1 MKARTPSRLKPLCY
15 MSLALSLGACGGKVD
30 SNSSSADSAT
40 PWPATVSQASYLPA
54 TGNVRA
60 VKVVSVSG
68 NVSGAES
75 LLTGGPATLQ
85 YAAGGTPPVVVLD
98 YGREVGG
105 LPFFDVSAQSG
116 TPTLSATFSESLPNA
131 LTGDVT
137 AGLTVSVDPNRVS
150 LFPVNAT
157 GAITST
163 SVQGGERYEVI
174 SLSTPG
180 SVTLTSAGIQSLY
193 TPPTS
198 KAIGTFASSSDTLNR
213 IWTAG
218 AYTVE
223 MTRLAASALPLAWQI
238 SSEGMTVGTSGT
250 GIVQKSG
257 TWSSD
262 YTMSFDVRVNRNGA
276 GWVMRDTSNL
286 TSLRFILRSASDA
299 TGTPNSLELDGF
311 STFAGGSTKLAS
323 LALPASVTTGTWHT
337 VKTSMSG
344 ATITV
349 YLDGTLV
356 GSLDSAALG
365 ASSILLSNY
374 GSAGFFNEPAHQATY
389 RNLSIVDASN
399 ATLYANTLTT
409 TAALDDFSANTNAL
423 PSLID
428 GAKRDRTVW
437 GGDIAV
443 SGPTLFYTSN
453 QTDAIA
459 GSIRLLGSYRLA
471 NGEVSTTHSPQD
483 PLISGTADAYSSSN
497 FYSAQY
503 SMYFIRLL
511 HDYYQFT
518 GDASLVSEQW
528 AAVQGELGYL
538 QTLLDSNGL
547 IAVNP
552 GNAQDWLPNFAS
564 PVTGEVTSTNMLYY
578 KTLSEAAD
586 LAQVVGASSTGAVWA
601 QQAATLKDAI
611 NAHLYN
617 ASAGF
622 YGMSAS
628 SMNVIAQ
635 DANSLAVLTGV
646 APAGNAAAVL
656 AHMSAGLANK
666 VGPLAFSSNSGRAV
680 VVSPYASDTEV
691 RARFETGDTKGALA
705 LISTLW
711 GNMIVAGDYYTGTTW
726 EALNATGQPVS
737 SQTSLAHGWSSGP
750 TSALSRYVLGVRP
763 YAPGYKQWLVKPQV
777 GGLTWAVGE
786 APTPYGAIAVKWG
799 VSASGAI
806 SMNVT
811 VPSGTSGT
819 IAVPFG
825 GTVKMNGKVVTTAA
839 SSTLDPRASG
849 SDGGKYGYIDN
860 VGPGTYVIEP
870 ANQS

>member
-1 MKARTPSRLKPLCY
+1 MNRPTHSRL
-15 MSLALSLGACGGKVD
+15 SLGYIAVALSLSACGGNLD
-30 SNSSSADSAT
+30 SSGDVAA
-40 PWPATVSQASYLPA
+40 PWPATVSPSSYLPA
-54 TGNVRA
+54 SGKVRA

-68 NVSGAES
+68 NVSGADS
-75 LLTGGPATLQ
+75 LLSGGSATLQ
-85 YAAGGTPPVVVLD
+85 YSAGGTPPVVVLD

-105 LPFFDVSAQSG
+105 LPFFDVAAQSG
-116 TPTLSATFSESLPNA
+116 SPTLSATFSESRPNA
-131 LTGDVT
+131 LTGDIT
-137 AGLTVSVDPNRVS
+137 AGLTVSVDPSRVS
-150 LFPVNAT
+150 LFPVTST

-163 SVQGGERYEVI
+163 AVQGGERYEVI

-198 KAIGTFASSSDTLNR
+198 TAIGTFSSSSDTLNQ

-223 MTRLAASALPLAWQI
+223 MTRLAASALPLAWQP
-238 SSEGMTVGTSGT
+238 STEGVTLGTSGT

-257 TWSSD
+257 TWPSD

-276 GWVMRDTSNL
+276 GWVMRDMSNL
-286 TSLRFILRSASDA
+286 SSLNFVLRSASDT
-299 TGTPNSLELDGF
+299 TGTPNTLEFDAS

-323 LALPASVTTGTWHT
+323 LALPASVAPGTWHT
-337 VKTSMSG
+337 IKTSMSG

-349 YLDGTLV
+349 YLDGTLI
-356 GSLDSAALG
+356 GTLDSAALG

-374 GSAGFFNEPAHQATY
+374 GSAGFFNEPGHQATY
-389 RNLSIVDASN
+389 RNLSITDPSN
-399 ATLYANTLTT
+399 ATLYANALTT
-409 TAALDDFSANTNAL
+409 SAALDDFSANTNAL

-483 PLISGTADAYSSSN
+483 PLISGPADAYSSSN

-511 HDYYQFT
+511 HDYLQYT
-518 GDASLVSEQW
+518 GDTSLVREQW
-528 AAVQGELGYL
+528 AAVQSELGYL
-538 QTLLDSNGL
+538 QTLVDSNGL
-547 IAVNP
+547 IAVNA
-552 GNAQDWLPNFAS
+552 GNAQDWLPDFAN

-578 KTLSEAAD
+578 STLSQAAD
-586 LAQVVGASSTGAVWA
+586 LAQLIGESTTGAAWA
-601 QQAATLKDAI
+601 QQAATLKTAI

-628 SMNVIAQ
+628 SMNVLAQ

-646 APAGNAAAVL
+646 APAGNAAPLL
-656 AHMSAGLANK
+656 AQVSSGLASN
-666 VGPLAFSSNSGRAV
+666 VGRLAFSSNSGRAV

-711 GNMIVAGDYYTGTTW
+711 GNMIADGDYYTGATW
-726 EALNATGQPVS
+726 EALNANGQPVS
-737 SQTSLAHGWSSGP
+737 PQTSLAHGWASGP

-763 YAPGYKQWLVKPQV
+763 FAPGYKQWLIKPQV
-777 GGLTWAVGE
+777 GGLTWAVGDV
-786 APTPYGAIAVKWG
+786 PTPYGVIAMKWG
-799 VSASGAI
+799 VAKSGAV
-806 SMNVT
+806 SMSVT
-811 VPSGTSGT
+811 VPNGTSGT

-825 GTVKMNGKVVTTAA
+825 GTVKLNSTIVTTAP
-839 SSTLDPRASG
+839 SSILDPQAAG
-849 SDGGKYGYIDN
+849 SDGGNYGYIDN
-860 VGPGTYVIEP
+860 VGPGTYTIEP
-870 ANQS
+870 VNPS

>member
-1 MKARTPSRLKPLCY
+1 MKTTPHLRLKPLCC
-15 MSLALSLGACGGKVD
+15 LAISLSLGACGG
-30 SNSSSADSAT
+30 SIGSSGEATT
-40 PWPATVSQASYLPA
+40 PWPSTISQASWQPA
-54 TGNVRA
+54 TGKVRA

-68 NVSGAES
+68 NVSGAGS
-75 LLTGGPATLQ
+75 LLTGGSATLQ
-85 YAAGGTPPVVVLD
+85 YSAGGTPPVVVLD
-98 YGREVGG
+98 YGQEVGG
-105 LPFFDVSAQSG
+105 LPYFDVSAQSG
-116 TPTLSATFSESLPNA
+116 SPTLSATFSESRPNA

-150 LFPVNAT
+150 LFPVAGT

-180 SVTLTSAGIQSLY
+180 SVTLSSAGIQSLY
-193 TPPTS
+193 TAPTS
-198 KAIGTFASSSDTLNR
+198 KTLGSFVSSSDALNR

-223 MTRLAASALPLAWQI
+223 MTRLAPSALPLAWQV
-238 SSEGMTVGTSGT
+238 SSDGVTIGTSGT

-257 TWSSD
+257 TWPSD
-262 YTMSFDVRVNRNGA
+262 YSMSFDVRVNRNGA
-276 GWVMRDTSNL
+276 GWVMRDASNL
-286 TSLRFILRSASDA
+286 SSLNFVLRSASDT
-299 TGTPNSLELDGF
+299 TGTPNTLEFDAS
-311 STFAGGSTKLAS
+311 STFAGGRKTFASLPLPAS
-323 LALPASVTTGTWHT
+323 LATGTWHT

-356 GSLDSAALG
+356 GTLDSAALG
-365 ASSILLSNY
+365 AASLLLSNY
-374 GSAGFFNEPAHQATY
+374 GSAGFFAEPGHQATY
-389 RNLSIVDASN
+389 RNLSVVDTSN
-399 ATLYANTLTT
+399 ATLYANSLTT
-409 TAALDDFSANTNAL
+409 SAALDDFSANTNAL
-423 PSLID
+423 AQLID

-437 GGDIAV
+437 GADIAV

-483 PLISGTADAYSSSN
+483 PLISGTADAYSTSN

-518 GDASLVSEQW
+518 GDSSLVSEQW
-528 AAVQGELGYL
+528 AAVQGELSYL

-547 IAVNP
+547 IAVNS
-552 GNAQDWLPNFAS
+552 GNAQDWLPDFAN

-578 KTLSEAAD
+578 STLSDAAD
-586 LAQVVGASSTGAVWA
+586 LAKVVGASTTGAAWT

-617 ASAGF
+617 TSAGF

-628 SMNVIAQ
+628 AMDVIAQ
-635 DANSLAVLTGV
+635 DASSLAVLTGV
-646 APAGNAAAVL
+646 APAGNAATVL
-656 AHMSAGLANK
+656 ASVSQGLAST
-666 VGPLAFSSNSGRAV
+666 VGRLAFSPNSGRAV
-680 VVSPYASDTEV
+680 VVSPYSSDAEV
-691 RARFETGDTKGALA
+691 RARFETGDTKGALS
-705 LISTLW
+705 LIATLW
-711 GNMIVAGDYYTGTTW
+711 GNMIADGDYYTGTTW
-726 EALNATGQPVS
+726 EALSASGQPVS
-737 SQTSLAHGWSSGP
+737 SQTSLAHGWASGP
-750 TSALSRYVLGVRP
+750 TSALSHYVLGVRP
-763 YAPGYKQWLVKPQV
+763 YAPGYKQWLIKPQV
-777 GGLTWAVGE
+777 GNLTWAVGE
-786 APTPYGAIAVKWG
+786 VPTPYGAIAVKWG
-799 VSASGAI
+799 VSARGAV

-811 VPSGTSGT
+811 VPSGTTGT
-819 IAVPFG
+819 IAIPSG
-825 GTVKMNGKVVTTAA
+825 GTVTMNGKAVATSA
-839 SSTLDPRASG
+839 SSALDARASG

-860 VGPGTYVIEP
+860 VQPGVYVIGS
-870 ANQS
+870 ANPS